1 MASSKKTFK
10 EYKQG
15 IFTPINKK
23 KYVGKGQIVYR
34 SSLEL
39 TLMRILDNSSVVIEW
54 SSEGHIIPYIKP
66 DGKPARYFVDFYIK
80 IKIGEKVKN
89 LLVEVKPARQCE
101 KPVKHGNKKESTFL
115 YECIQYEINQRK
127 WEAARKWCK
136 LKGDSYEFL
145 VCTEA
150 NIAFLKS

>member
-1 MASSKKTFK
+1 MARKKSFK

-23 KYVGKGQIVYR
+23 KYVGKDGAAIFR
-34 SSLEL
+34 SGLEL
-39 TLMRILDNSSVVIEW
+39 SLMRILDNSSVVEAW
-54 SSEGHIIPYIKP
+54 NSEGHIIPYIKP

-80 IKIGEKVKN
+80 IKIDGEVKN

-127 WEAARKWCK
+127 WEAAKKWCK
-136 LKGDSYEFL
+136 LKGYEFL
-145 VCTEA
+145 ICTED
-150 NIAFLKS
+150 NIAFLKV